1 MNRQARL
8 TAAALAAL
16 AMGGCTGAGGG
27 MAGGG
32 GSAKARFGQQNA
44 ARQASGADTTGKTGE
59 CWGVNECKGK
69 GACGGVGH
77 ECAGGNACKGQG
89 WLSLTKPDCD
99 AKKGKFKAG

>member
-1 MNRQARL
+1 MNRKASL

-16 AMGGCTGAGGG
+16 AMSGCGGASHHHDD
-27 MAGGG
+27 A
-32 GSAKARFGQQNA
+32 AKTDA
-44 ARQASGADTTGKTGE
+44 GKTGE

-77 ECAGGNACKGQG
+77 ECAGGNTCKGKG
-89 WLSLTKPDCD
+89 WLTLTKPECD